1 MATRRKRTVNETT
14 TAVNET
20 TTANEPQTV
29 VQHAANG
36 IVATECVTV
45 DGYESVRRL
54 VTPNGV
60 YYGIP
65 DPENS
70 NCYRCLREDEWNAFQ
85 RILDDLA
92 SFMTISRELAFR
104 CRVTDFGGVV
114 TVRLGEGGDD

>member
-14 TAVNET
+14 TAN
-20 TTANEPQTV
+20 APQAV
-29 VQHAANG
+29 SPPAADG
-36 IVATECVTV
+36 IVATACETV

-54 VTPNGV
+54 VTNNGV
-60 YYGIP
+60 YYGVP
-65 DPENS
+65 DPQDGS
-70 NCYRCLREDEWNAFQ
+70 RYRCIRADEWDAFQ

-92 SFMTISRELAFR
+92 SFLTISRELAFR

>member
-1 MATRRKRTVNETT
+1 MATRRKRTVNEPQ
-14 TAVNET
+14 A
-20 TTANEPQTV
+20 TANEPQTA
-29 VQHAANG
+29 VQPAADG
-36 IVATECVTV
+36 IVATECEIV

-65 DPENS
+65 DPENG

-92 SFMTISRELAFR
+92 SFLTISRELAFR

>member
-14 TAVNET
+14 S
-20 TTANEPQTV
+20 ANESQAV
-29 VQHAANG
+29 VQPAADG

-54 VTPNGV
+54 VTTNGV
-60 YYGIP
+60 YYGVP
-65 DPENS
+65 DPEDG

-114 TVRLGEGGDD
+114 TVRLAEGGDD

>member
-14 TAVNET
+14 TA
-20 TTANEPQTV
+20 NEPQAV
-29 VQHAANG
+29 VQPASDEL
-36 IVATECVTV
+36 VATEYAAV

-54 VTPNGV
+54 VTPSGV
-60 YYGIP
+60 YYGVP
-65 DPENS
+65 DPQDGS
-70 NCYRCLREDEWNAFQ
+70 RYRCIREDEWNAFQ

-114 TVRLGEGGDD
+114 TVRLAEGGDD

>member
-14 TAVNET
+14 TA
-20 TTANEPQTV
+20 NEPQVV
-29 VQHAANG
+29 VQPAADG
-36 IVATECVTV
+36 IVATECEIV

-54 VTPNGV
+54 VTKGGV

-70 NCYRCLREDEWNAFQ
+70 NCYRCLRADEWDAFQ

-114 TVRLGEGGDD
+114 TVRLSEGGDD

>member
-14 TAVNET
+14 TA
-20 TTANEPQTV
+20 NEPQAV
-29 VQHAANG
+29 MQPAAGG
-36 IVATECVTV
+36 IVATECEIV

-54 VTPNGV
+54 VTKGGV
-60 YYGIP
+60 YYGVP

-92 SFMTISRELAFR
+92 RFMTISRELAFR

-114 TVRLGEGGDD
+114 TVRLAEGGDD

>member
-1 MATRRKRTVNETT
+1 MATRRKRT
-14 TAVNET
+14 ANET
-20 TTANEPQTV
+20 TTANEPQAV
-29 VQHAANG
+29 MQPAAGG
-36 IVATECVTV
+36 IVATGCEIV

-54 VTPNGV
+54 VTKGGV

-92 SFMTISRELAFR
+92 SFLTISRELAFR

-114 TVRLGEGGDD
+114 TVRLAEGGDD

>member
-1 MATRRKRTVNETT
+1 MATRRKRTVNE
-14 TAVNET
+14 A
-20 TTANEPQTV
+20 TTANEPQAV
-29 VQHAANG
+29 VRPAADG
-36 IVATECVTV
+36 IVATECEIV

-54 VTPNGV
+54 VTQNGV

-65 DPENS
+65 DPENGS
-70 NCYRCLREDEWNAFQ
+70 CYRCIREDEWNTFQ

-114 TVRLGEGGDD
+114 TVRLDEGGEG